1 MSKNPRRIRTHN
13 LTAVHK
19 TDTSTLFMD
28 RLAEIGWMSLET
40 LYPYNDK
47 IFIISV
53 TFFSFLN
60 EFTPSA
66 RLIRQILPHCMAPI
80 GLIRAYHK

>member
-28 RLAEIGWMSLET
+28 RWTEIGRMSLET

-47 IFIISV
+47 NFIISV

-66 RLIRQILPHCMAPI
+66 RLIRQMLPHWHQLA
-80 GLIRAYHK
+80 